1 MYLDTLLTA
10 EVSDSLVVAI
20 ARVAL
25 SLRHSPAECPLYL
38 SFLSDALAA
47 EPPPFSSKDYAAVY
61 EEASADARWMAVSLM
76 TNAEREGDGA
86 TRLWSLSACSSDTR
100 IREQLKAH
108 AVDESRHAL
117 LYLALLDLAFPGSV
131 DQDFRRELQ
140 QLSPHYSMTM
150 EVFAVPGSPYAKEP
164 TIDDFIQMNI
174 AEIRTTIHHLMQRRA
189 LLGHSPPAHQ
199 TKMQRILDALL
210 RDELNHVAYTAVIID
225 ELARRRPLPE
235 AMHIFTA
242 RVRDFN
248 EITNRELDQRIFD

>member
-61 EEASADARWMAVSLM
+61 EEASADARWMAISLM

-150 EVFAVPGSPYAKEP
+150 EVFAVPRPSWS
-164 TIDDFIQMNI
+164 
-174 AEIRTTIHHLMQRRA
+174 
-189 LLGHSPPAHQ
+189 SPPGPVVC
-199 TKMQRILDALL
+199 R
-210 RDELNHVAYTAVIID
+210 
-225 ELARRRPLPE
+225 LPK
-235 AMHIFTA
+235 
-242 RVRDFN
+242 
-248 EITNRELDQRIFD
+248 